1 MLYVILR
8 RVEDTGVYEG
18 WGGEREEGVIAL
30 ALRVYKAS
38 GDISPRV
45 FKSAALYAL

>member
-1 MLYVILR
+1 M
-8 RVEDTGVYEG
+8 RVV
-18 WGGEREEGVIAL
+18 GENEEGVEAL